1 MSSPVRENRKRKRK
15 RKILGDCYIPNR
27 FSRRLARHL
36 IFFVE
41 HEAGPLI
48 TYGACVNTTATSR
61 IIYENDCVDEKEL
74 EIRSSNKKAQNFIS
88 DILETKDPRLMKSS
102 VLYFPRNG
110 HIQPQSITSCR
121 DYVDIA
127 FVNSGNACE
136 INLFKRGRPM
146 TTYGLITNKN
156 HTLYF
161 HGFVSIRDAFE
172 TISKKKGVFNN
183 RNFPALN
190 YFDERLGCKFTFH
203 SSGSVNIQCL
213 FHFNRHEASRVL
225 STLIAG
231 VMVDPYL
238 NLLCT
243 RACIRMGRLIS
254 SYEKADIVR
263 KHYSTLAA
271 SEIIEVDKHWR
282 KMKNFVCVRLPRDMA
297 AERFKLYR
305 NKKNVPYDLEN
316 FITETIETGKKI
328 NVKNLL
334 SNCDA
339 FGIQGAEGVLQ
350 RFEPNALF
358 LYE

>member
-1 MSSPVRENRKRKRK
+1 MNLTLKKRK
-15 RKILGDCYIPNR
+15 RKILGLRYIPNR
-27 FSRRLARHL
+27 FSRRLTNHL
-36 IFFVE
+36 IFFVR
-41 HEAGPLI
+41 HEAGILV

-61 IIYENDCVDEKEL
+61 IIYENDGVDEKEL
-74 EIRSSNKKAQNFIS
+74 ENRGSNKKAQNFIS

-110 HIQPQSITSCR
+110 HVQPQSITSCR

-127 FVNSGNACE
+127 LVNSGNARE

-146 TTYGLITNKN
+146 TSYCLITNKN

-161 HGFVSIRDAFE
+161 HGFVSIRDAFK
-172 TISKKKGVFNN
+172 TISEKKGVFNN

-190 YFDERLGCKFTFH
+190 YYDERWGFKFTFH

-213 FHFNRHEASRVL
+213 FHFDRHKAADVL
-225 STLIAG
+225 SSLITG

-238 NLLCT
+238 NLFCT

-254 SYEKADIVR
+254 SHEKADIVR
-263 KHYSTLAA
+263 KHYSSLAA
-271 SEIIEVDKHWR
+271 SETVHVDQHYR
-282 KMKNFVCVRLPRDMA
+282 KMKNYVCVLLPRDIT
-297 AERFKLYR
+297 AERFKLCR
-305 NKKNVPYDLEN
+305 NKKNVPYDLEKY
-316 FITETIETGKKI
+316 IIEVIEKNQKI

-334 SNCDA
+334 SNCHTL
-339 FGIQGAEGVLQ
+339 GIQGVEGVLH
-350 RFEPNALF
+350 RFGSSQSF